1 MATNQ
6 QVNRPTD
13 TKMKEKDVNQKL
25 QIYGILSAFQSG
37 KVPSNDQIDVALN
50 SFLNKKFMTN
60 PSKKLS
66 SEGQQLVHDFRNVV
80 EQAKVLLLTKNQGNL
95 LQDFAWQTQ
104 NLDGGNAA
112 APNAPVD
119 KETAKQ
125 HGNQA
130 ADGIRTLGQLIISNG
145 QFRKLLSDMTI
156 LAREMVADA
165 AGNAASKVAPTE
177 EQRAQI
183 DRPADDNTWH
193 DTPKAGDLKNQL
205 KQTVDKNAPV
215 RRDDLRD
222 ATNNAT
228 STANPT
234 GSNDPKE
241 AARIAAE
248 NKAQGGNTGT
258 NPTQGIKEGI
268 NTVRDRANQNV
279 DDETK
284 ERMRRE
290 KEAQK
295 QKARNYMNSKMP
307 QERRE
312 QTIWRLKKMIVEIQ
326 GHQDYNQAIT
336 TLLDLAENYAGHSRN
351 VANQAAGSAKG
362 AHKDTNLKQA
372 ERDLRELIERFANY
386 TSTQDLFDSINEL
399 YRDADRDPEL
409 KDWFKRANR
418 YMRKCLQEQGFI
430 LEDRANDE
438 WNQIYDHGRFLL
450 RDRYRNHTDRLVDEV
465 NFLVGQFNE
474 DRQNRAF
481 GDACEKLFNDLGN
494 DENGKPTFKPHL
506 VKDLRDIILPS
517 VFEQIRYV
525 PIPRIE
531 YQDPQMDAVIENL
544 VIEGDNL
551 MPNAVELAS
560 DNYFRWGRKTVTN
573 KNKNSVMISVSGV
586 QCDLRDVSYYV
597 KKKQGFPSITDQGVM
612 DILLYG
618 SGLSF
623 KIKVSTADKT
633 DRQNFFKVDKV
644 DVDVKNFNIKFKSS
658 QHKMLLKLFKGFV
671 VKAVRP
677 AIQKALEKV
686 IKDKFNEFDR
696 FAYSIKQEVDKAEEQ
711 VKRDPSQAKNIYSR
725 YASAIQKKA
734 TEKKKK
740 AEKVTA
746 DKKMNVAQTQHDS
759 IFPNVKLEGG
769 ISSKAT
775 EYRELAKKGD
785 KWESPIFS
793 IGSASKTNNLPQVEQ
808 VRRKE
813 HRVTQGGIRG
823 HDNVGQT
830 QPISQQQRDQQA
842 QYAGQQGSG
851 YQQQQGNG
859 NGYGA
864 GHPLQGTTAGLGQNQ
879 NGGQYQ
885 NGNQNQYSNGGAQ
898 NFGGQVDQAFKSQG
912 HGGDNNGTYLGGNN
926 PVMNQDPNVQT
937 QRY

>member
-1 MATNQ
+1 
-6 QVNRPTD
+6 
-13 TKMKEKDVNQKL
+13 
-25 QIYGILSAFQSG
+25 
-37 KVPSNDQIDVALN
+37 
-50 SFLNKKFMTN
+50 
-60 PSKKLS
+60 
-66 SEGQQLVHDFRNVV
+66 
-80 EQAKVLLLTKNQGNL
+80 
-95 LQDFAWQTQ
+95 
-104 NLDGGNAA
+104 
-112 APNAPVD
+112 
-119 KETAKQ
+119 
-125 HGNQA
+125 
-130 ADGIRTLGQLIISNG
+130 
-145 QFRKLLSDMTI
+145 MTI
-156 LAREMVADA
+156 LAREMMADA
-165 AGNAASKVAPTE
+165 AGNAANKVAPSE
-177 EQRAQI
+177 EQRAQM

-193 DTPKAGDLKNQL
+193 ETPNMSAGNIKNQFRN
-205 KQTVDKNAPV
+205 QVDKNAPV
-215 RRDDLRD
+215 HRSDFQD
-222 ATNNAT
+222 AANNAT

-234 GSNDPKE
+234 GSSDPQE

-248 NKAQGGNTGT
+248 NKAQNGQTGT
-258 NPTQGIKEGI
+258 NATQGIKEGI
-268 NTVRDRANQNV
+268 NTIRNRANENV

-284 ERMRRE
+284 ERARRE

-336 TLLDLAENYAGHSRN
+336 TLLDLAENYAGHGRN

-362 AHKDTNLKQA
+362 AHADSSLKQA

-386 TSTQDLFDSINEL
+386 TSTQDFFDAINEL

-430 LEDRANDE
+430 LEDRATDE

-450 RDRYRNHTDRLVDEV
+450 RDRYRNHTDRVVDEV
-465 NFLVGQFNE
+465 KFLADQFNE
-474 DRQNRAF
+474 DRQNRQFA
-481 GDACEKLFNDLGN
+481 DACQKLFNDLGN

-506 VKDLRDIILPS
+506 VKDLSDVILPS

-531 YQDPQMDAVIENL
+531 YQDPMMDAVIENL

-551 MPNAVELAS
+551 MPNAVEFAS
-560 DNYFRWGRKTVTN
+560 DNYFRWGRKNVTK
-573 KNKNSVMISVSGV
+573 KNKNSMMISVSGV

-597 KKKQGFPSITDQGVM
+597 KKKSGFPSITDRGVM

-623 KIKVSTADKT
+623 KIKVSTADKN

-644 DVDVKNFNIKFKSS
+644 DVDVKNFNIKVKQSS
-658 QHKMLLKLFKGFV
+658 HKLLLSLFKGFV
-671 VKAVRP
+671 IKAVRP
-677 AIQKALEKV
+677 ALQKALEKV

-696 FAYSIKQEVDKAEEQ
+696 LAYGIKQEVDRAEEE
-711 VKRDPSQAKNIYSR
+711 VKRDPSQAKNIYER
-725 YASAIQKKA
+725 YASAMQKKF

-740 AEKVTA
+740 AENVVA
-746 DKKMNVAQTQHDS
+746 DKKVNVAQSQHDS
-759 IFPNVKLEGG
+759 LFPDIKLPGG
-769 ISSKAT
+769 ISTKAT
-775 EYRELAKKGD
+775 EYRDLAKKGS

-793 IGSASKTNNLPQVEQ
+793 IGSASKTSNLPQAEQ

-823 HDNVGQT
+823 HDNIGQT
-830 QPISQQQRDQQA
+830 QPMSQQVRDPNA
-842 QYAGQQGSG
+842 QYTG
-851 YQQQQGNG
+851 QQGNG
-859 NGYGA
+859 YGGYS
-864 GHPLQGTTAGLGQNQ
+864 
-879 NGGQYQ
+879 NGGT
-885 NGNQNQYSNGGAQ
+885 GQYSNGGAQ
-898 NFGGQVDQAFKSQG
+898 NFGGQVDQAFKSQ
-912 HGGDNNGTYLGGNN
+912 DNNGTYLGGQN
-926 PVMNQDPNVQT
+926 PVMTGDAAQQ